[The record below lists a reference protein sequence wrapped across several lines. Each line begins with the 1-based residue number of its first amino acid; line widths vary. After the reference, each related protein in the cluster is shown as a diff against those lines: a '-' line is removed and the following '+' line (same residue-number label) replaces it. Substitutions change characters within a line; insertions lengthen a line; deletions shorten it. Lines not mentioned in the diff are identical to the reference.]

1 MKPNIL
7 VVNDDGIFSP
17 GIQALAEAISSIG
30 SVTIVGPNK
39 EQSAKSHSIT
49 LDDPVRMKSVDL
61 KRGFKGWS
69 VQGSPVDCTK
79 IAIKNL
85 FKNKPDLVISGI
97 NLGANLGKNLIYS
110 GTIAAAYEGTILG
123 ISSAAIS
130 LDSSNAKEFRVVK
143 DISTLIATNL
153 LKHKLPKG
161 IMLNINVPA
170 IQKRKIK
177 GMRVTKQGESS
188 FIDSFERRTDP
199 RGKSYFWIKGVIRN
213 RESSIEFDSGAVA
226 NGYVS
231 VTPIDFN
238 LTNEEYI
245 NELNLKSLYE

>member
-1 MKPNIL
+1 M
-7 VVNDDGIFSP
+7 
-17 GIQALAEAISSIG
+17 
-30 SVTIVGPNK
+30 
-39 EQSAKSHSIT
+39 
-49 LDDPVRMKSVDL
+49 
-61 KRGFKGWS
+61 
-69 VQGSPVDCTK
+69 QGSPVDCTK

-97 NLGANLGKNLIYS
+97 NLGSNLGKNLIYS

-170 IQKRKIK
+170 IQKK
-177 GMRVTKQGESS
+177 
-188 FIDSFERRTDP
+188 
-199 RGKSYFWIKGVIRN
+199 KSKECVLPNKENQALLIHLKEELILEEN
-213 RESSIEFDSGAVA
+213 RIFG
-226 NGYVS
+226 
-231 VTPIDFN
+231 
-238 LTNEEYI
+238 
-245 NELNLKSLYE
+245 